1 VLLLKVLL
9 VLFLLSSA
17 VMHYRGRIRHR
28 LYRQVFD
35 HSSFTA
41 PVNVFMLAFSGVP
54 RTAYLSVDR
63 FPELAELQSHWQE
76 IRAEALALED
86 QIKAAARHDDAGFN
100 SFFKT
105 GWKRF
110 YLKWYGDAHPSA
122 RTLCPRTT
130 EILARLPTVKA
141 AMFAHLPNGAKL
153 GKHRDPYAGS
163 LRYHLGLV
171 TPNDTSCFIDV
182 DGERYSWKDGEGVV
196 FDETFI
202 HYAENKSGMDR
213 IVLFCDIERP
223 MRFRFAGALNRWI
236 GTHIVSA
243 ASSPNEAT
251 DPTGAINRVFR
262 YAHYIGQKRRAFKAW
277 NRGVYQTTK
286 FVLIVLVVAVVVF
299 Y

>member
-1 VLLLKVLL
+1 
-9 VLFLLSSA
+9 
-17 VMHYRGRIRHR
+17 
-28 LYRQVFD
+28 
-35 HSSFTA
+35 
-41 PVNVFMLAFSGVP
+41 
-54 RTAYLSVDR
+54 
-63 FPELAELQSHWQE
+63 
-76 IRAEALALED
+76 
-86 QIKAAARHDDAGFN
+86 
-100 SFFKT
+100 
-105 GWKRF
+105 
-110 YLKWYGDAHPSA
+110 
-122 RTLCPRTT
+122 
-130 EILARLPTVKA
+130 
-141 AMFAHLPNGAKL
+141 
-153 GKHRDPYAGS
+153 
-163 LRYHLGLV
+163 
-171 TPNDTSCFIDV
+171 
-182 DGERYSWKDGEGVV
+182 VV